1 MSALSAVPAEMLSL
15 RRFGDD
21 QILTLAKLAIENAFQ
36 PIAEIATGA
45 VFGYETLMRGFERLG
60 FKSPVELLD
69 KAEEAGQLLALEHMI
84 NTRAFAGF
92 ASLPDFAAR
101 TLFVNF
107 DSRLIGL
114 EGDLVERL
122 GNHLKR
128 ANIPPSSICFE
139 LSERFDSGKMPGLF
153 RAGEKAAAGWFQ
165 TGDR

>member
-1 MSALSAVPAEMLSL
+1 
-15 RRFGDD
+15 
-21 QILTLAKLAIENAFQ
+21 
-36 PIAEIATGA
+36 
-45 VFGYETLMRGFERLG
+45 
-60 FKSPVELLD
+60 
-69 KAEEAGQLLALEHMI
+69 LLALEHMI

-139 LSERFDSGKMPGLF
+139 LSERFDSGKMPDFSGLV
-153 RAGEKAAAGWFQ
+153 KKVAAGRFQ
-165 TGDR
+165 VGDR

>member
-1 MSALSAVPAEMLSL
+1 MSAAEMLSL

-21 QILTLAKLAIENAFQ
+21 QIVNLAKLAIENAFQ

-45 VFGYETLMRGFERLG
+45 VFGYETLMRGYERLG
-60 FKSPVELLD
+60 FKSPLELLD
-69 KAEEAGQLLALEHMI
+69 KAEAAGQLMALEHMI

-92 ASLPDFAAR
+92 ASLPDFASR

-122 GNHLKR
+122 G
-128 ANIPPSSICFE
+128 SI
-139 LSERFDSGKMPGLF
+139 
-153 RAGEKAAAGWFQ
+153 
-165 TGDR
+165 T